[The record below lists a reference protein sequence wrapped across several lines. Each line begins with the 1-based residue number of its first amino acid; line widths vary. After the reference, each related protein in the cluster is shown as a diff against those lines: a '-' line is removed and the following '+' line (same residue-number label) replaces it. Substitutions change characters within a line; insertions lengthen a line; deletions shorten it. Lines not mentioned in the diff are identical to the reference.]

1 MTTGLLSIEMLTEQL
16 EKIRSQLGDE
26 AYEQARRGFAKSVIL
41 KENGEKFIANAFPD
55 MDVEALRKEVEAEG
69 ASNPH
74 PAGSPEAM
82 LMEMMRKQVPNIRT
96 QAHFNTFM
104 ACFDALRT
112 CLNAYF
118 GRDRTMGD
126 KAREALNKALDMAAR
141 MPEMEDQLA
150 QMPDGAKSDAA
161 KAFTTEPK
169 EFHEY
174 DRQRKLMVELVG
186 IADKAKL
193 EQWYAANRQTMDDIV
208 DQRLRNELFDAI
220 RDKRK
225 ELGN

>member
-1 MTTGLLSIEMLTEQL
+1 MTTGILNIEMLTEQL
-16 EKIRSQLGDE
+16 ERIRSQLGDE

-41 KENGEKFIANAFPD
+41 KDNGDKFIANAFPD
-55 MDVEALRKEVEAEG
+55 MDIDELRKEAEADQAVNP
-69 ASNPH
+69 ASS
-74 PAGSPEAM
+74 GTPEQVM
-82 LMEMMRKQVPNIRT
+82 MEMLRKQVPNIRT
-96 QAHFNTFM
+96 QAQFNTFM

-118 GRDRTMGD
+118 GRNPETAER
-126 KAREALNKALDMAAR
+126 AREALNKALDMAAK

-150 QMPDGAKSDAA
+150 QMPDDAKSDAA

-174 DRQRKLMVELVG
+174 DKQRKLLVELG
-186 IADKAKL
+186 NIGTRAALD
-193 EQWYAANRQTMDDIV
+193 EWYATNRQTMDDII
-208 DQRLRNELFDAI
+208 DQRMRNELFDAI

-225 ELGN
+225 ELES